1 MEIDWKALAEAIP
14 REHIRKLEKI
24 SKKTGK
30 TAYIDY
36 ITARVVM
43 NRLDKVLAPPNWYD
57 TYQVLP
63 DGSVMC
69 TLFLRV
75 NGEWIGKADVGTE
88 SDIEGEKGAFSVA
101 LKRAAVKWGIGR
113 ELYREGTAFD
123 DDPTPP
129 RPAAAAPRTPPAP
142 PSQKAEPGPED
153 AALAEHIHSQVGDD
167 GTLPATP
174 APQTREERRIGA
186 EVDRT
191 TRRNLKTAEIAVLKE
206 FVISISPKIQLEPRS
221 RWDFHAAGS
230 IRKALGIETWAQLT
244 IALDNEA
251 EELAAIRARVQKHV
265 ETEHVMT
272 RALEPNAPY
281 PGDEPTALK
290 PAVNQ

>member
-14 REHIRKLEKI
+14 REHIRKLEKT

-129 RPAAAAPRTPPAP
+129 RPAAAAPRTPPA
-142 PSQKAEPGPED
+142 
-153 AALAEHIHSQVGDD
+153 
-167 GTLPATP
+167 TP
-174 APQTREERRIGA
+174 APQTREERRIPNGA

-251 EELAAIRARVQKHV
+251 EELAALRARVQKHV

-290 PAVNQ
+290 TAVNQ